1 MMTFAEHLKEMSNK
15 LDFEVFITTHCSAIR
30 NAMEEAASAGFRTF
44 QIDVTQ
50 PVLGQQVVCTR
61 ATATNCYTL
70 VCDTAMTCTKVVL
83 VAKRI
88 EDFLHQLG
96 FNNVDCTNISNSC
109 WLTRLLKVEW

>member
-1 MMTFAEHLKEMSNK
+1 MTFAEHLKEISNI
-15 LDFEVFITTHCSAIR
+15 LDFEVFITTHCTAIR
-30 NAMEEAASAGFRTF
+30 DAMEDACNAGFRTF

-50 PVLGQQVVCTR
+50 PIHGQQVDCTR
-61 ATATNCYTL
+61 AAAVNCYTL
-70 VCDTAMTCTKVVL
+70 VCDTDMTYTKIVL

-96 FNNVDCTNISNSC
+96 FKNVYCTNISGSC